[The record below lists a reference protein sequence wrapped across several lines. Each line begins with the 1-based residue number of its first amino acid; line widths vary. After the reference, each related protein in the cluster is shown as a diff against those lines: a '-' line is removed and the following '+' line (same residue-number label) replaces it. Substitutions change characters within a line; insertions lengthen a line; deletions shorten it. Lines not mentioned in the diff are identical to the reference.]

1 MTKKF
6 LLRSIGFS
14 LNIQAL
20 FAPRAAARRAYAIF
34 ATPPSP
40 HLRPKEI
47 DFLQTARLL
56 EYSIENQSVVEYHW
70 GQDTGPVILLSYGW
84 AYNAGRWRHYVPAL
98 VEAGFHVVAYD
109 PPGHGWNNKGKRF
122 LNVAINA
129 DIQRNLMER
138 YGPVEAVL
146 AHSFGGSSAVYT
158 IAQLPKQLRPKRMVL
173 MASFSSAPQVFQGFK
188 KGLGLWP
195 NVFYGMVRY
204 AEAQVGAPIH
214 TFDMARMSGQLEG
227 VDALLVHDPKDAVTS
242 FTHIERYHAF
252 WPNSALY
259 RAKGAGHHLGT
270 AAVTE
275 AVLRFLVKGEV
286 PSDAEY
292 KAEKLPADHDLV
304 RYFAGM
310 ESLSSNKPQNTAA

>member
-6 LLRSIGFS
+6 LLRSMGLS

-20 FAPRAAARRAYAIF
+20 VAPKAAARRAYALF
-34 ATPPSP
+34 ATPPAP

-47 DFLQTARLL
+47 AFLKTARIA
-56 EYSIENQSVVEYHW
+56 EYEMGQQTVVTYHW
-70 GQDTGPVILLSYGW
+70 GEEGQPLILLSYGW

-129 DIQRNLMER
+129 AIQRHLLEQ

-158 IAQLPKQLRPKRMVL
+158 IAQMPAHLRPKRMVL

-188 KGLGLWP
+188 KALGLWP
-195 NVFYGMVRY
+195 NVFYGMIRY

-252 WPNSALY
+252 WPNSALL

-270 AAVTE
+270 AEVTN
-275 AVLRFLVKGEV
+275 AVLQFLIKGET
-286 PSDAEY
+286 PPNATY

-310 ESLSSNKPQNTAA
+310 EVQG

>member
-6 LLRSIGFS
+6 LHRSIGFG

-20 FAPRAAARRAYAIF
+20 FAPKAAARRAYALF

-40 HLRPKEI
+40 RVRPKEA
-47 DFLQTARLL
+47 DFLKTAHQV
-56 EYSIENQSVVEYHW
+56 EYEIDNQSVVEYHW
-70 GQDTGPVILLSYGW
+70 GDETAPLIMLSYGW

-109 PPGHGWNNKGKRF
+109 PPGHGWNNKGERF

-129 DIQRNLMER
+129 AIQRNILER
-138 YGPVEAVL
+138 YGPAEAIL

-158 IAQLPKQLRPKRMVL
+158 IAHLPKHLRPKRMVL

-188 KGLGLWP
+188 KGLGLWSG
-195 NVFYGMVRY
+195 VFYGMVRY
-204 AEAQVGAPIH
+204 AEAKVGAPIH

-242 FTHIERYHAF
+242 FAHIERYHSY
-252 WPNSALY
+252 WPNSALL

-270 AAVTE
+270 SEVTQ
-275 AVLRFLVKGEV
+275 AVLQFLIKGEA
-286 PSDAEY
+286 PPDAEY
-292 KAEKLPADHDLV
+292 KAQKLPADHDLV

-310 ESLSSNKPQNTAA
+310 EILG